1 MLNAR
6 WDKKLAP
13 FFVGNRFISP
23 GFDDPYMFPEYLNQL
38 FYLVGEIVVFMA
50 VIILILSVIVALLI
64 LYSFKTGNFF
74 AARYMLLGIIL
85 LESVIKALFWA
96 ARADDS
102 MVDDVG
108 VRLRNYINEKEFSKT
123 PLEKRFIF
131 MPQCVRSTECPA
143 KLTPEGIKCVNCG
156 RCGVGEA
163 KKYAEGIGYRFFIV
177 PGSSFIKR
185 IIKKYRPGAIVG
197 VGCHM
202 EIKEGLDLCQS
213 HAIPA
218 LGVPLSNA
226 GCVATTLDWEQFYEA
241 ITEKGSLQKDTSESR
256 RREKES

>member
-1 MLNAR
+1 
-6 WDKKLAP
+6 
-13 FFVGNRFISP
+13 
-23 GFDDPYMFPEYLNQL
+23 MFPEYLNQL
-38 FYLVGEIVVFMA
+38 FYLVGQAVVLMA
-50 VIILILSVIVALLI
+50 VIVLILSAMVALLI

-96 ARADDS
+96 ARVDDS

-108 VRLRNYINEKEFSKT
+108 VRLRNYINEKEFLKT
-123 PLEKRFIF
+123 PYEKRFIF

-143 KLTPEGIKCVNCG
+143 KLTPEGIKCVNCR
-156 RCGVGEA
+156 RCNVGEA
-163 KKYAEGIGYRFFIV
+163 KEYAEAMGYRFFIV

-202 EIKEGLDLCQS
+202 EIKEGLDLCQR

-218 LGVPLSNA
+218 RGVPLSKA

-241 ITEKGSLQKDTSESR
+241 ITEKGSPQEESAESR
-256 RREKES
+256 GSEKES

>member
-1 MLNAR
+1 
-6 WDKKLAP
+6 
-13 FFVGNRFISP
+13 
-23 GFDDPYMFPEYLNQL
+23 MFPEYLNQL
-38 FYLVGEIVVFMA
+38 FYLVGEIVVIMA
-50 VIILILSVIVALLI
+50 IIILILSAIVALLI

-123 PLEKRFIF
+123 PREKRFIF
-131 MPQCVRSTECPA
+131 MPQCVRSIECPA

-163 KKYAEGIGYRFFIV
+163 KKYAEGMGYRFFIV

-218 LGVPLSNA
+218 QGVPLSNA

-241 ITEKGSLQKDTSESR
+241 ITEKGSLQKTLPESDEEKKKA
-256 RREKES
+256 EKEI